1 SFWLCGG
8 PAAAKTTLTF
18 WNGFTGPDRP
28 VLEQLVAEFNE
39 ANPDIEIK
47 MDIQPW
53 DTLFQKLMTAYV
65 VGKGPDIAAF
75 ATENIPQYASAGVLA
90 PLDDIY
96 ESGQLDPTVLVPAIL
111 ENVKYEDKSYAVPM
125 NFATLLLYYNKD
137 HFAKAGLPTDP
148 PKTWDEFKEYIL
160 TLTNPPE
167 RYGLAIAARE
177 TIPMWPIL
185 IWGNGGEILTRDGQV
200 LIDSPET
207 KEAMHFWTEIV
218 RDKKASPIGLTGAEA
233 DKLFQTGKASMEMVG
248 PWMTS
253 GFTAAGLNYDVAPVP
268 AGPKRQVTLGTSVAM
283 VISKPAAADTQ
294 KKAAAYKFFEFWN
307 SREAQVKWA
316 LGSGFPPTRTDL
328 LDDPRIMEDPWVSKF
343 AAAADQAH
351 FYLQGTDKF
360 RAIETDVLVPAIEA
374 ILLGRQ
380 DVDTALDD
388 AGAQLRALIK

>member
-1 SFWLCGG
+1 
-8 PAAAKTTLTF
+8 
-18 WNGFTGPDRP
+18 
-28 VLEQLVAEFNE
+28 
-39 ANPDIEIK
+39 
-47 MDIQPW
+47 
-53 DTLFQKLMTAYV
+53 
-65 VGKGPDIAAF
+65 
-75 ATENIPQYASAGVLA
+75 
-90 PLDDIY
+90 
-96 ESGQLDPTVLVPAIL
+96 
-111 ENVKYEDKSYAVPM
+111 
-125 NFATLLLYYNKD
+125 
-137 HFAKAGLPTDP
+137 
-148 PKTWDEFKEYIL
+148 
-160 TLTNPPE
+160 
-167 RYGLAIAARE
+167 
-177 TIPMWPIL
+177 
-185 IWGNGGEILTRDGQV
+185 
-200 LIDSPET
+200 
-207 KEAMHFWTEIV
+207 MHFWTEIV